1 MEDIIIKKED
11 LSRHDC
17 GGGMRHT
24 VSEITIDSSQSPE
37 LQLRAVV
44 YEVLS
49 AFLDSVMSHEKL
61 QYITETLCDAIGEI
75 RGN

>member
-1 MEDIIIKKED
+1 MEDIIVKKED
-11 LSRHDC
+11 LSLHDC

-49 AFLDSVMSHEKL
+49 AFLDSIISHEKL
-61 QYITETLCDAIGEI
+61 QYITEALCDAIGEVVE
-75 RGN
+75 